1 MALSPLAGQD
11 GVEFAIRSGGFGAC
25 FFLLLGFGVESR
37 QEVAYDEVCY

>member
-1 MALSPLAGQD
+1 MALSSLACEYS
-11 GVEFAIRSGGFGAC
+11 VEFAICGGGFGAC